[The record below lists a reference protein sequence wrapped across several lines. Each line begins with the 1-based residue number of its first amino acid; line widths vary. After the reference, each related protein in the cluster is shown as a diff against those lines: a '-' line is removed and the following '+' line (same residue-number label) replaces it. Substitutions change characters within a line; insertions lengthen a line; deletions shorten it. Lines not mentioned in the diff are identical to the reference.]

1 MTGESMPLPPFAAI
15 IVAAGSGSRAGQAL
29 PKQFADYR
37 GKPLVAHSAEALV
50 DAGANPI
57 VIAIPKGAE
66 LQAMTALGDFPQ
78 IRFVTGGATRQQSV
92 YNALEELAEFE
103 PSLVLIH
110 DAARPDLPRDV
121 IERLLNGLRQHHG
134 AIPVLEVVDTLLQ
147 ADGDLM
153 GETAPRGTMRRVQ
166 TPQAFHFGSI
176 LGAHRGWPGEPVA
189 TDDAQVLRESGG
201 DVVLVAGDERL
212 KKVTFAEDFAETQVS
227 RPATAPAP
235 TPAPTPVRRAAE
247 QPPVRFGT
255 GYDVHRLER
264 GESLVLCGVE
274 LDHTHGLAGHS
285 DADVGIH
292 AIVDALLGAI
302 AAGDI
307 GDHFPPSDPKWAGA
321 SSDRFLAHACDLVG
335 NAGYRIANIDVTL
348 VCEAPK
354 IGPHRQAMR
363 ERLAAICDLDVDA
376 VSVKATTSEGLGFT
390 GRGEGIAAQAS
401 AAVVLG

>member
-1 MTGESMPLPPFAAI
+1 MTGENMQLPPFAAI
-15 IVAAGSGSRAGQAL
+15 VVAAGQGSRAEQRK

-37 GKPLVAHSAEALV
+37 GKPLVAHSVQTLV
-50 DAGANPI
+50 EAGANPI
-57 VIAIPKGAE
+57 VVAIPKGAE

-78 IRFVTGGATRQQSV
+78 IRFVTGGATRHQSV

-103 PSLVLIH
+103 PGLVLIH
-110 DAARPDLPRDV
+110 DAARPDLPHDV
-121 IERLLNGLRQHHG
+121 IARLLTGLKQHHG

-147 ADGDLM
+147 ADGELM
-153 GETAPRGTMRRVQ
+153 GETAPRGSMRRVQ

-176 LGAHRGWPGEPVA
+176 LGAHRGWPGDPVA

-201 DVVLVAGDERL
+201 DVVLVQGDERL
-212 KKVTFAEDFAETQVS
+212 KKVTYAQDFAEGEGTAAS
-227 RPATAPAP
+227 AATNSTPAHPTLAPSDPAP
-235 TPAPTPVRRAAE
+235 FRC
-247 QPPVRFGT
+247 GT
-255 GYDVHRLER
+255 GYDVHQLEE
-264 GESLVLCGVE
+264 GETLVLCGVE
-274 LDHTHGLAGHS
+274 IDHTHGLSGHS

-292 AIVDALLGAI
+292 AVVDALLGAV

-307 GDHFPPSDPKWAGA
+307 GDHFPPGDPKWAGV
-321 SSDRFLAHACDLVG
+321 SSDRFLAHACTLVG
-335 NAGYRIANIDVTL
+335 NAGYRIASLDVTL

-363 ERLAAICDLDVDA
+363 ERLAGICGIDTAA
-376 VSVKATTSEGLGFT
+376 VSVKATTTEGLGFT